1 MKNDRKLVI
10 FDLNGTVLHAT
21 KNRLW
26 HESQFQARQY
36 HIYVRP
42 NVIKTLENLA
52 THYDIAFWSSASN
65 WFVDS
70 VVKQLMPHNL
80 KPAFQ
85 WGSTQCTYVNKTL
98 IPGRFEVYR
107 KDLQNVVK
115 LGYDW
120 RNILMID
127 DTPIKILPNDKNV
140 IQPKTYTGTVLDDE
154 FDFLHHY
161 LLHLKTL
168 EDVRNI
174 DKTAWKTTHSFNFNK
189 KAT

>member
-21 KNRLW
+21 KNRLR
-26 HESQFQARQY
+26 HEPQFQVRQY

-42 NVIKTLENLA
+42 KVVDTLENLA
-52 THYDIAFWSSASN
+52 SHYDIAFWSSASN
-65 WFVDS
+65 WFVDG
-70 VVKQLMPHNL
+70 VVSQLLPAHI

-85 WGSTQCTYVNKTL
+85 WGSSQCTYVNKIRT
-98 IPGRFEVYR
+98 PDRFEIYR

-120 RNILMID
+120 QNILMID

-140 IQPKTYTGTVLDDE
+140 IQPKTYTGKTIDDE
-154 FDFLHHY
+154 FYFLETY
-161 LLHLKTL
+161 LLHLKTM
-168 EDVRNI
+168 EDVQAV
-174 DKTAWKTTHSFNFNK
+174 DKTAWKASNK
-189 KAT
+189 II